1 MTKNQYKTIA
11 KELCYGND
19 VLDALER
26 AASNAERDQIM
37 TTARQR
43 VMEREVKRSGKKK
56 FKPSKIGVV
65 VFQSVSALIA

>member
-43 VMEREVKRSGKKK
+43 VMEREVRRNEKKK
-56 FKPSKIGVV
+56 FKPSKVGVV
-65 VFQSVSALIA
+65 IFQSISALIA

>member
-11 KELCYGND
+11 KELCYGNE

-43 VMEREVKRSGKKK
+43 VMEREVRRKNTK
-56 FKPSKIGVV
+56 FKPSKVGVV
-65 VFQSVSALIA
+65 IFQSISALIA